1 MLAEN
6 YNIQGVRGTGK
17 KGAAKKRVKLQ
28 SLVYETDKD
37 VDVSQQLPAQTKEVA
52 VFVFPK
58 PSPSSKICF
67 ILSQK

>member
-1 MLAEN
+1 M
-6 YNIQGVRGTGK
+6 
-17 KGAAKKRVKLQ
+17 
-28 SLVYETDKD
+28 DKD

-58 PSPSSKICF
+58 PSPFPKICF